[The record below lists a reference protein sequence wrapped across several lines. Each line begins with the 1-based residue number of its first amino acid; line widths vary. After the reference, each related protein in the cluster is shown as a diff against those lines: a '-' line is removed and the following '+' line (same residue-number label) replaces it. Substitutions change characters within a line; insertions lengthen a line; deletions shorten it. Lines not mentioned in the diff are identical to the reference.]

1 MLICAW
7 IIKGNQ
13 QNCNKQA
20 KKTSI
25 ISYNEEKERNFMW
38 LYILMP
44 VVLIGLYVMGIFNSL
59 QRLKTQITASIQEI
73 GNQLKRQASLIPSL
87 ENAAK
92 GQLKHEKAIYEMLT
106 EARKSTAKAEKSGN
120 SEDINQAISDIQKLI
135 PQIQVVVESNPEL
148 KANEAITKFMDELTD
163 TADKLTYARRSVI
176 DLSQS
181 YNEKLVV
188 FPSNI
193 VANILGFKAEKGLET
208 PMTGEHVRVNEEDMK
223 TPQVDL

>member
-1 MLICAW
+1 MVI
-7 IIKGNQ
+7 
-13 QNCNKQA
+13 
-20 KKTSI
+20 
-25 ISYNEEKERNFMW
+25 
-38 LYILMP
+38 YILIA
-44 VVLIGLYVMGIFNSL
+44 VAVIAFYVMGVYNGL
-59 QRLKTQITASIQEI
+59 QRLKTQIKASIQEI
-73 GNQLKRQASLIPSL
+73 GNQLKRQAGLIPSL
-87 ENAAK
+87 ENAVK
-92 GQLKHEKAIYEMLT
+92 GQLKHEKGIYQMLT
-106 EARKSTAKAEKSGN
+106 DARKSTVKAEKTGK

-193 VANILGFKAEKGLET
+193 VAKIFGFQEEKGLET
-208 PMTGEHVRVNEEDMK
+208 PMSGEHLSVSQEEMK
-223 TPQVDL
+223 APKVDL

>member
-1 MLICAW
+1 MLIYLVIALVV
-7 IIKGNQ
+7 I
-13 QNCNKQA
+13 A
-20 KKTSI
+20 LYAMSV
-25 ISYNEEKERNFMW
+25 YN
-38 LYILMP
+38 
-44 VVLIGLYVMGIFNSL
+44 GL
-59 QRLKTQITASIQEI
+59 QRLKTQIKASIQEI
-73 GNQLKRQASLIPSL
+73 GNQLKRQAGLIPGL
-87 ENAAK
+87 ENAVK
-92 GQLKHEKAIYEMLT
+92 GQLKHEKGIYQMLT
-106 EARKSTAKAEKSGN
+106 DARKSTVKAEKTGN

-193 VANILGFKAEKGLET
+193 IANIFGFKEEKGLET
-208 PMTGEHVRVNEEDMK
+208 PMSGEHLSVSQAEMK
-223 TPQVDL
+223 APKVDL